1 MTAKPRSTRSQRVVF
16 TLWGDYLRERT
27 DEVWVG
33 SLLQLLRPLGL
44 SDQAVRSTLSR
55 MLRRGWFTTRRDGR
69 LSFYA
74 PTPKTSKL
82 LDEGETRLFAPVV
95 PRPWDGRWHILSY
108 SIPESQRQLRDRLRQ
123 RLVWL
128 GYGNLNP
135 GTWVSPYAPPDDL
148 VAWLAGNRAGK
159 RVDRFVAQLEG
170 DDPTALVSRAWDLK
184 GLKRSYDRFL
194 RAHRPEFDALR
205 AARSPATA
213 LDPEVA
219 FARRFHVTEEFLGFP
234 YVDPGLP
241 AELLPP
247 GWPGQEVRE
256 LFHTYHD
263 ILTGPAND
271 FVDGVLAAP
280 YGDLRQRA
288 A

>member
-1 MTAKPRSTRSQRVVF
+1 MMTKPRSTRSQRLVF
-16 TLWGDYLRERT
+16 TLWGDYLREQT

-69 LSFYA
+69 LSIYSL
-74 PTPKTSKL
+74 TPKSQRL
-82 LDEGETRLFAPVV
+82 LDEGEKRLFDPVF

-135 GTWVSPYAPPDDL
+135 GTWVSPYAPPQDL
-148 VAWLAGNRAGK
+148 EAWLAGNGAGK
-159 RVDRFVAQLEG
+159 RVDQFVAELSGG
-170 DDPTALVSRAWDLK
+170 DAAALVARAWNLK
-184 GLKRSYDRFL
+184 GLRRSYDRFL
-194 RAHRPEFDALR
+194 RAHRPEFDAMTS
-205 AARSPATA
+205 APADA
-213 LDPEVA
+213 VLDPQVA
-219 FARRFHVTEEFLGFP
+219 FARRFRLTEEILGFP

-241 AELLPP
+241 EELLPAA
-247 GWPGQEVRE
+247 WPGQEVRE
-256 LFHTYHD
+256 LFHTYHAF
-263 ILTGPAND
+263 LAGPAHA
-271 FVDGVLAAP
+271 FVTSVLAAP
-280 YGDLRQRA
+280 YGELREKA